1 MVRIAVNGA
10 LGQMGREVIA
20 QAGSNPALIVVAGI
34 DSVVSVASASE
45 ELGCALLPDLTG
57 LEPVDVIIDFSRPS
71 ALPALLRHATEHG
84 TALVLGTTGYSE
96 ADRHAIEDAAKLAP
110 VFVSPNMSY
119 GVAVL
124 ADLARAAVKA
134 LGPSFDVEISETH
147 HRRKVDAPSGT
158 ALMLA
163 EAVTSTN
170 PQPMP
175 IVLDRPAR
183 HEARGDGEVSVVSRR
198 GGTVPGQHNVGL
210 FGDDEVIELSH
221 TAQSQRV
228 LAAGALKAAAYMA
241 GKPVGYYTMGQLLA
255 ELSLVTHIGLQSDVA
270 VISLGGVSA
279 DPAAV
284 AAVFAAINCINVDMI
299 SATTPHDG
307 CLDLA
312 FSVPQADLAT
322 AIEALAALPS
332 PSPYVTEHLAKLT
345 VEGEGMAISPGVSAR
360 IFACLA
366 ECGVSP
372 YQVTTSETKITM
384 AVDQNQT
391 EPVIESIKREFGLA
405 R

>member
-1 MVRIAVNGA
+1 MRIAVNGA

-20 QAGSNPALIVVAGI
+20 QAASNPTFTVVAGI

-45 ELGCALLPDLTG
+45 ELGCPLLPSLDALD
-57 LEPVDVIIDFSRPS
+57 PVDVIIDFSRPA
-71 ALPALLRHATEHG
+71 ALPALLRHGA
-84 TALVLGTTGYSE
+84 ALVLGTTGYSE
-96 ADRHAIEDAAKLAP
+96 AEKLSIADASKHSP
-110 VFVSPNMSY
+110 IFISPNMSY

-134 LGPSFDVEISETH
+134 LGPTFDVEISETH

-163 EAVTSTN
+163 DAIISTN
-170 PQPMP
+170 PHPMP
-175 IVLDRPAR
+175 LVLDRPSR
-183 HEARGDGEVSVVSRR
+183 HEPRGDGEVSVVSRR
-198 GGTVPGQHNVGL
+198 GGTVPGQHIIGL

-241 GKPVGYYTMGQLLA
+241 GKPVGLYTMAQLLA

-307 CLDLA
+307 RLDLA
-312 FSVPQADLAT
+312 FSVPQADLQT
-322 AIEALAALPS
+322 AIEALAATSCPT
-332 PSPYVTEHLAKLT
+332 PYITEHLAKLT

-384 AVDQNQT
+384 AVDQTQT
-391 EPVIESIKREFGLA
+391 TPVIESIKQEFNLT